1 MFARLIL
8 ISWRNV
14 LRNKRRTII
23 TGMAIGVGL
32 AAMMFSDALF
42 AGMSN
47 LLIESTTD
55 TWMGDAQI
63 HREGFR
69 ETARISYTV
78 NAPGRVDSLLELD
91 TLVVASTGRLISP
104 ASLQSAMEMK
114 PVTLMG
120 VNHRTEN
127 QISML
132 ETAIDSGSYLS
143 GDSMEIIIGYK
154 FAEDM
159 ELNPGDIAVI
169 TAAMA
174 DSGFASRMFR
184 VSGICKFGSDQY
196 DRYTV
201 FVNIE
206 SAGSLLGLTGELH
219 EIAIRFQNPMTAVNP
234 DLSFWTAFST
244 DGNTAEGWPVL
255 SPQISS
261 MIKMTNISLGIQAAI
276 LFGLVLFGIVN
287 SLFMSVYERMYEFG
301 VMKAVGTSRGA
312 ITSMVLLEAFWVG
325 VTGSVVGTL
334 IGFGVIEYFAG
345 AGISFGEV
353 DFSGVMFDKPI
364 YTVLNWS
371 RLWIYPASTL
381 LFTTLAGIYPGIHAG
396 NLNSSEAMRK
406 SL

>member
-14 LRNKRRTII
+14 IKNRRRTII
-23 TGMAIGVGL
+23 TGVAIGVGL

-42 AGMSN
+42 AGMTT
-47 LLIESTTD
+47 LMIESTTD

-69 ETARISYTV
+69 ETARISLTIQQ
-78 NAPGRVDSLLELD
+78 PLKIDSMLAAD
-91 TLVVASTGRLISP
+91 TLAVASTGRLISP

-120 VNHRTEN
+120 VNHRTES

-132 ETAIDSGSYLS
+132 ETAIDTGSYLS

-154 FAEDM
+154 LAEDM
-159 ELNPGDIAVI
+159 DLKLGDIAVI

-174 DSGFASRMFR
+174 DSGFSSRMFR
-184 VSGICKFGSDQY
+184 ISGICKFGSDQY
-196 DRYTV
+196 DRYTA
-201 FVNIE
+201 FVNIR

-219 EIAIRFQNPMTAVNP
+219 EIAIRFQNPTIAMDP
-234 DLSFWTAFST
+234 DLPFWSTFSA
-244 DGNTAEGWPVL
+244 DSNTALGWPVL
-255 SPQISS
+255 SPQITS
-261 MIKMTNISLGIQAAI
+261 MIKMTSVSLGIQAAI

-301 VMKAVGTSRGA
+301 VMKAVGTSKRA
-312 ITSMVLLEAFWVG
+312 ITSMVLLEAFWLG
-325 VTGSVVGTL
+325 VAGSLIGTL
-334 IGFGVIEYFAG
+334 LGFGVNQYFSG
-345 AGISFGEV
+345 VGISFGEV

-364 YTVLNWS
+364 YTTVDWS
-371 RLWIYPASTL
+371 RLWIYPVATL
-381 LFTTLAGIYPGIHAG
+381 IFTTLAGIYPGIHAG
-396 NLNSSEAMRK
+396 NLNPSEAIRK